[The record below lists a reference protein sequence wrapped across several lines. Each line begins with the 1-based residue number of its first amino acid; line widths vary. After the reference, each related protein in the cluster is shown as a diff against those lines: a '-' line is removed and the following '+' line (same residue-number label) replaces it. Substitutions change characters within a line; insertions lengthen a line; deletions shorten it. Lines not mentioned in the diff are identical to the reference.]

1 MNSNTIR
8 DIRQF
13 LAEGVDEKAACSQ
26 TDWIMRKI
34 TTRFLLE
41 QAVYI
46 SGASEHTCLFNSYYL
61 RADDYDEGFLDSG
74 ARMFQSRKDYEDAKQ
89 REYYGNFEKIP
100 HFYVV
105 DGKIL
110 GPVRRGREEKEHSIE
125 EALSLIFPELPKK
138 VLVYTG
144 SPESDGFFLDLTKT
158 CEELSQKLADE
169 AHERFGGDSDWYKD
183 SCLGCLQIIKSHM
196 YYFSP
201 RHRSGQW
208 NVTPYKHGIAE
219 KQVFYWK
226 FVE

>member
-13 LAEGVDEKAACSQ
+13 LAGGIDETAAYSQ

-46 SGASEHTCLFNSYYL
+46 SGASEHTCLFDSYYL

-110 GPVRRGREEKEHSIE
+110 GPDR
-125 EALSLIFPELPKK
+125 
-138 VLVYTG
+138 
-144 SPESDGFFLDLTKT
+144 
-158 CEELSQKLADE
+158 
-169 AHERFGGDSDWYKD
+169 DWET
-183 SCLGCLQIIKSHM
+183 S
-196 YYFSP
+196 
-201 RHRSGQW
+201 
-208 NVTPYKHGIAE
+208 
-219 KQVFYWK
+219 
-226 FVE
+226 